1 MQFVDV
7 SYFLIEIPKIY
18 LNVYAKIKQNIF
30 KTIVELIVISK
41 LLLDNKIIALV
52 KTPYVETCNNI
63 HYFI

>member
-1 MQFVDV
+1 MPFVDV
-7 SYFLIEIPKIY
+7 SYFLIEMPKIY

-52 KTPYVETCNNI
+52 KTPYVKTCNNI